1 MRRVTRRGTAYP
13 TPRNTQMPQNGTTK
27 VRDLMKLMNE
37 VEEAAFKPI
46 RMLASAAGL
55 DPQAVENVY
64 AAELVAVAI
73 VEDEG
78 TPREGALREHLEKT
92 ISDYREFKK
101 QGKL

>member
-1 MRRVTRRGTAYP
+1 M
-13 TPRNTQMPQNGTTK
+13 QNEAPTK
-27 VRDLMKLMNE
+27 VRSLMKLMNE

-46 RMLASAAGL
+46 RILASAAGL

-64 AAELVAVAI
+64 AVELVAVAI